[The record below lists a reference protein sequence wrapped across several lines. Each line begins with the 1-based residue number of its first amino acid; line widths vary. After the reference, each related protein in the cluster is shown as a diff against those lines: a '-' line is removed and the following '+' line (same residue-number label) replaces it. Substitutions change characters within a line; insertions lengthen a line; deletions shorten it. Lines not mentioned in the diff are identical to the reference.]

1 MMVPVRSSDSAED
14 EADTRCVRCRDRPVR
29 RSCEHR
35 QGLRKGAVW
44 LCDRLPGL
52 DHGVGHA
59 LLLLDDAKVPNCQR
73 SKEFKDLGPYPSDA
87 SRSMIE
93 S

>member
-1 MMVPVRSSDSAED
+1 MKTPTSDYFSHIHGFKIHGWL
-14 EADTRCVRCRDRPVR
+14 R
-29 RSCEHR
+29 RM
-35 QGLRKGAVW
+35 L
-44 LCDRLPGL
+44 GL